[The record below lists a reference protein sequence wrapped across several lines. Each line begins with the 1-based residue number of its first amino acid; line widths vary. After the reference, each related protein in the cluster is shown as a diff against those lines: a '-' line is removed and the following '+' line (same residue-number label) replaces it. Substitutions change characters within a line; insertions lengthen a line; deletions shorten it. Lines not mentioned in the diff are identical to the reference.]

1 MKIDIESNILKHY
14 LRNVYFITG
23 TAYAGKSTMVR
34 MLADRCGM
42 IFCGENY
49 HHYIL
54 PEGLLDS
61 QIQPN
66 LCYFETMESW
76 QAFVNR
82 TPEEYEAWVSGGSRE
97 STDIEIAELLRL
109 SADGRKIIVDT
120 NIPLPILH
128 AISDYSRVAVMLS
141 PCSMSVERFFD
152 RSDEEKQFLLSQIQ
166 AADNPDATMANF
178 RACIAR
184 INSPEHYAE
193 YANSG
198 FFTIVREDTQTDT
211 REETLAALMRHF
223 GLKPCA

>member
-1 MKIDIESNILKHY
+1 MKIDIESNILKYY
-14 LRNVYFITG
+14 LRNAYFITG

-34 MLADRCGM
+34 MLADRCDM

-54 PEGLLDS
+54 PDGVLTPE
-61 QIQPN
+61 IQPN

-82 TPEEYEAWVSGGSRE
+82 TPEEYEAWVRGGSRE
-97 STDIEIAELLRL
+97 SADIEIAELLRL

-120 NIPLPILH
+120 NLPLPILH
-128 AISDYSRVAVMLS
+128 AVSDYSRVAVMLS

-152 RSDEEKQFLLSQIQ
+152 RSDEEKQFLFQQIQ
-166 AADNPDATMANF
+166 AAADPEATMANF

-184 INSPEHYAE
+184 INSPENYAE

-198 FFTIVREDTQTDT
+198 FFTLVREDTEQDT

-223 GLKPCA
+223 GLTPRA

>member
-1 MKIDIESNILKHY
+1 MKIDIESNILKYY
-14 LRNVYFITG
+14 LRNAYFITG

-34 MLADRCGM
+34 MLADRCDM

-54 PEGLLDS
+54 PDGVLTPE
-61 QIQPN
+61 IQPN

-82 TPEEYEAWVSGGSRE
+82 TPEEYEAWVRGGSRE
-97 STDIEIAELLRL
+97 SADIEIAELLRL

-120 NIPLPILH
+120 NLPLPILH
-128 AISDYSRVAVMLS
+128 AVSDYSRVAVMLS

-152 RSDEEKQFLLSQIQ
+152 RPDEEKQFLMQQIQ
-166 AADNPDATMANF
+166 AAADPEATMANF

-184 INSPEHYAE
+184 INSPENYAE

-198 FFTIVREDTQTDT
+198 FFTLVREDTEQDT

-223 GLKPCA
+223 GLTPRA

>member
-1 MKIDIESNILKHY
+1 MKIGIESNILKHY

-82 TPEEYEAWVSGGSRE
+82 TPEEYDAWISGSSRE
-97 STDIEIAELLRL
+97 AADIEIAELLRL

-152 RSDEEKQFLLSQIQ
+152 GRMKKSSSCCARFRRPTIRMQPWRTSVPASRASTARSTTRNMQTVGFSPL
-166 AADNPDATMANF
+166 
-178 RACIAR
+178 CAR
-184 INSPEHYAE
+184 IRRRIPERKLLQRSCAI
-193 YANSG
+193 SG
-198 FFTIVREDTQTDT
+198 
-211 REETLAALMRHF
+211 
-223 GLKPCA
+223 